1 MGKAK
6 LYGMCR
12 KVLAPRNNR
21 REIRW
26 NQERKCEYGNQGKQ
40 VQHPA
45 NGPGGAI
52 QERVDY
58 EVSRIVENILDVNTE
73 ACVERKL
80 TLTIKLKPDENRQ
93 YIKIAASAVSK
104 LAPAT
109 PVGTTLGIAA
119 DGNGEMV
126 IVESVPQVP
135 GQMSMEGTEQEPP
148 KMLRIAAMK

>member
-1 MGKAK
+1 METKENKSSILQMA
-6 LYGMCR
+6 R
-12 KVLAPRNNR
+12 
-21 REIRW
+21 
-26 NQERKCEYGNQGKQ
+26 
-40 VQHPA
+40 
-45 NGPGGAI
+45 GAI

-126 IVESVPQVP
+126 IVESVP
-135 GQMSMEGTEQEPP
+135 
-148 KMLRIAAMK
+148 

>member
-1 MGKAK
+1 METKENKASI
-6 LYGMCR
+6 LQMAR
-12 KVLAPRNNR
+12 
-21 REIRW
+21 
-26 NQERKCEYGNQGKQ
+26 
-40 VQHPA
+40 
-45 NGPGGAI
+45 GAI

-58 EVSRIVENILDVNTE
+58 EISRIVENILDYNTE
-73 ACVERKL
+73 ACLERKL

-93 YIKIAASAVSK
+93 YIKIAASAASK

-119 DGNGEMV
+119 DSNGEMV

-135 GQMSMEGTEQEPP
+135 GQMNLEGTEQETP